1 MSEATDQRR
10 RRWIVAA
17 GLILVIIAV
26 GVVAVTDP
34 FGEGGGHAA
43 GVADNGAPT
52 SLATVRRQ
60 TLTARTQFTATLAYA
75 GSYTVV
81 NQAGG
86 AAPVIFTALPRV
98 GETVLQGHVLYRVDG
113 APVVLL
119 YGSTPAY
126 RTLSEGTTGADV
138 AELNADLVKLG
149 YAPRTGLDPRSDIFS
164 WETAVALGKLQA
176 HLGVTET
183 GILGLGQAVFLPAA
197 ARVTSLL
204 VTLGAPAQSGGAVLE
219 ATSTRR
225 QVSIALDPA
234 DQAEVKVG
242 DPVTITLPDNRTT
255 AGVVSSVGKVASTA
269 SSASPEP
276 SGSAA
281 AGGDSGSSSGST
293 PTVTVLVRPTHP
305 RATGSWDQAPVTV
318 TITTA
323 TFRHV
328 LAVPVEALLALSGG
342 GYAIEVA
349 GRRGVHHLVAVSL
362 GLFDDAAGRVQ
373 VNGSGL
379 QAGQRVVVPAQ

>member
-1 MSEATDQRR
+1 M
-10 RRWIVAA
+10 VAA
-17 GLILVIIAV
+17 GLIVPIIVV

-34 FGEGGGHAA
+34 FGGGGVRAA
-43 GVADNGAPT
+43 GVTDNGAPT
-52 SLATVRRQ
+52 SLATVRKQ
-60 TLTARTQFTATLAYA
+60 TLTAETPFAATLGYA
-75 GSYTVV
+75 GSHTVV
-81 NQAGG
+81 NQARGD
-86 AAPVIFTALPRV
+86 AIFTALPRV
-98 GETVLQGHVLYRVDG
+98 GETIVQGRVLYRVDG

-126 RTLSEGTTGADV
+126 RALSKGTTGADV
-138 AELNADLVKLG
+138 TELNADLVILG
-149 YAPRTGLDPRSDIFS
+149 YATRTEIDPRSDIFS
-164 WETAVALGKLQA
+164 WETAAALEKLQA

-183 GILGLGQAVFLPAA
+183 GSLELGQAVFLPTA

-204 VTLGAPAQSGGAVLE
+204 VTLGAPAQSGDAVLE

-242 DPVTITLPDNRTT
+242 DPVTITLPDNRIT

-269 SSASPEP
+269 SSASSQP
-276 SGSAA
+276 SGSA
-281 AGGDSGSSSGST
+281 SEST
-293 PTVTVLVRPTHP
+293 PTITVLVRPTHP

-318 TITTA
+318 TIISA
-323 TFRHV
+323 TVRHV
-328 LAVPVEALLALSGG
+328 LAVPIDALLALSGG
-342 GYAIEVA
+342 RYAVEVA
-349 GRRGVHHLVAVSL
+349 SPGGVHHLVAVSL

-379 QAGQRVVVPAQ
+379 QTGQHVVVPVL

>member
-1 MSEATDQRR
+1 M
-10 RRWIVAA
+10 IAA
-17 GLILVIIAV
+17 GLIMAVIAV

-34 FGEGGGHAA
+34 FWGGGVRAA

-60 TLTARTQFTATLAYA
+60 TLTAQTPFAATLGYA

-86 AAPVIFTALPRV
+86 DGVCTALPRV
-98 GETVLQGHVLYRVDG
+98 GETVLQGHVLYRVEG

-126 RTLSEGTTGADV
+126 RSLSEGAAGADV

-149 YAPRTGLDPRSDIFS
+149 YATRSELDPRSDIFS
-164 WETAVALGKLQA
+164 WETAAALEKLQA
-176 HLGVTET
+176 HLGVTGT
-183 GILGLGQAVFLPAA
+183 GTLELGQAVFLPTA

-204 VTLGAPAQSGGAVLE
+204 VTLGAPAPSGDAVLE

-234 DQAEVKVG
+234 DQAEVRVG
-242 DPVTITLPDNRTT
+242 DPVTITLPDNLTT
-255 AGVVSSVGKVASTA
+255 AGVVSSVGKVATTA
-269 SSASPEP
+269 SSASSQP
-276 SGSAA
+276 SGSA
-281 AGGDSGSSSGST
+281 SEST
-293 PTVTVLVRPTHP
+293 PTITVMVRPTRP

-318 TITTA
+318 TIISA
-323 TFRHV
+323 TVRHV
-328 LAVPVEALLALSGG
+328 LAVPVDALLALSGG
-342 GYAIEVA
+342 RYAVEVA
-349 GRRGVHHLVAVSL
+349 TPGGVHHLVAVSL

-373 VNGSGL
+373 VNGADL
-379 QAGQRVVVPAQ
+379 QTGQRVVVPVL